1 MTIEEIKK
9 LAAQHGYELRH
20 RGSPRGYVNAQR
32 SDGTP
37 ILDYFHPHIRMRASE
52 YARTRK
58 VYELFR
64 QQVTEHFGRELATDS
79 DIYRHYLL
87 LMLEHCARELK
98 IKGNGIKVV
107 TKMMLPLP
115 REEWLRPAKKVA
127 KVVNK

>member
-1 MTIEEIKK
+1 
-9 LAAQHGYELRH
+9 
-20 RGSPRGYVNAQR
+20 
-32 SDGTP
+32 
-37 ILDYFHPHIRMRASE
+37 MRASE

-64 QQVTEHFGRELATDS
+64 QQVKEHFGRELATDS

-87 LMLEHCARELK
+87 IMLEHCARELK